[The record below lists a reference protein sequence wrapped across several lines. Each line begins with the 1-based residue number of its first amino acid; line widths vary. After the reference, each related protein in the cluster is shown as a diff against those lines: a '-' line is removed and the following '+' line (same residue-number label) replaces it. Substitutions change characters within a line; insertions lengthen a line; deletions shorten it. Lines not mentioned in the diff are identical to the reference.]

1 MFPEDRR
8 FGRVKEMFWTAEPLG
23 EMLAEGLDRM
33 AEAGVRLENEDL
45 QCRWNPDETNMLLTQ
60 EAFDKRR

>member
-1 MFPEDRR
+1 
-8 FGRVKEMFWTAEPLG
+8 MFWTAEPLG